1 MTLEHLSETQ
11 LTRYR
16 ERSLDAQELLA
27 VDRHLASCDLCHERL
42 TRFPSGASIL
52 FESED
57 QPFHLDYEQHLEPY
71 VDGTANDIDREIVD
85 SHVAICSKC
94 ATDLEELLEFKQQQP
109 VAAIVDTSSRRRQWF
124 SQLRWSPAWAT
135 AAVIAAV
142 FGLSGAVFL
151 WTRYPAPGA
160 IQQDRTVS
168 PAETEHKAQNTPSPE
183 TDSRFSLREEPLLVL
198 NDASCQFRLY
208 KDGHLEAPQE
218 LPADLK
224 ESIERALVTHRLGA
238 SPALKGWATG
248 AGKLRSGFSTAGTF
262 APLEPVGVVIE
273 TDRPTFRW
281 RSLQGAQHYIVTV
294 FDAKLRQVA
303 GSGPVTQS
311 EWTVPN
317 ALQRGVTYSW
327 QITAVKDGETIVSP
341 KPPLP
346 EARFRVLDQHAVN
359 AMATLRLSVGTS
371 HLAMGV
377 FYWKHGLLADAERE
391 FQALANANP
400 DSSVVKQLLKDIAT
414 KGHTRDK

>member
-1 MTLEHLSETQ
+1 
-11 LTRYR
+11 
-16 ERSLDAQELLA
+16 
-27 VDRHLASCDLCHERL
+27 
-42 TRFPSGASIL
+42 L
-52 FESED
+52 FESDD

-71 VDGTANDIDREIVD
+71 VDGKANDIDREIVD

-183 TDSRFSLREEPLLVL
+183 TDSFSLREEPLLVL

-208 KDGHLEAPQE
+208 KDGRLEAPQE

-248 AGKLRSGFSTAGTF
+248 AGKLRSGFSTASTF

-281 RSLQGAQHYIVTV
+281 RSLEGAQHYIVTV

-303 GSGPVTQS
+303 SSGPVTQS

-400 DSSVVKQLLKDIAT
+400 DSSVVKELLASIKSLR
-414 KGHTRDK
+414 HR